1 MKLLKKATI
10 WTFLIGAMVFFIVG
24 TFNSPIYNKSA
35 FLQNKFA
42 IKFAKRLDEVNG
54 EVTFGRMAAS
64 LGHSTKWKSLS
75 AKSTKSIMK
84 DLAKLKK
91 NRVKK
96 KLTKKSNKKVN
107 KKQVVAPKVAEPVVN
122 DDLELTLSG
131 GRFNKMAMDDKS
143 KFSGSARIAN
153 GVIEGISISL
163 PSGDSIAIN
172 TSNDRMNGNVF
183 TYQDTATGM
192 DKSGLLYKVS
202 QGVYMVTLTNDS
214 QYPGLRLE
222 FKTDDQIEQSNLNKV
237 KWGLNK
243 HNSVASVKEEAEK
256 STQDLNAYNDEN
268 YEDNNYENNYNSQED
283 EVDQA
288 RNEIEDQEP
297 AYGFKFNS

>member
-75 AKSTKSIMK
+75 AKSTKSILK
-84 DLAKLKK
+84 DLSNLKK
-91 NRVKK
+91 NRTKK
-96 KLTKKSNKKVN
+96 KVTKKIEKKKV
-107 KKQVVAPKVAEPVVN
+107 VTPKIAEPVVQ

-183 TYQDTATGM
+183 TYQDTATGT

-222 FKTDDQIEQSNLNKV
+222 FKTDNQIEQTIANKT
-237 KWGLNK
+237 KWGLDKN
-243 HNSVASVKEEAEK
+243 NSVAKTKQDAEK
-256 STQDLNAYNDEN
+256 RTQDLNAYNDDN
-268 YEDNNYENNYNSQED
+268 YEEDNYDNEFDNQEND
-283 EVDQA
+283 IDQA
-288 RNEIEDQEP
+288 RNEIEEQEP

>member
-10 WTFLIGAMVFFIVG
+10 WTFLIGAMVFFIIG

-42 IKFAKRLDEVNG
+42 IQFAKRLDEVNG

-64 LGHSTKWKSLS
+64 LGNSTKWKSL
-75 AKSTKSIMK
+75 ATKSIMK
-84 DLAKLKK
+84 DLRKLKK
-91 NRVKK
+91 LPIKK
-96 KLTKKSNKKVN
+96 VITKKANKKS
-107 KKQVVAPKVAEPVVN
+107 VVAPKIAEPVVK

-131 GRFNKMAMDDKS
+131 GRFNKMAMSDKS

-153 GVIEGISISL
+153 GVIEGINISL
-163 PSGDSIAIN
+163 PSGDTIAIN

-183 TYQDTATGM
+183 TYQDTSTGT

-222 FKTDDQIEQSNLNKV
+222 FKTDQQIEQTIANKT
-237 KWGLNK
+237 KWGLDK
-243 HNSVASVKEEAEK
+243 HNTVAKEQASAEEQTK
-256 STQDLNAYNDEN
+256 DLNAYNDEQ
-268 YEDNNYENNYNSQED
+268 YEEENND
-283 EVDQA
+283 EIDQA
-288 RNEIEDQEP
+288 RNDIEEQEP
-297 AYGFKFNS
+297 AYGFNFKT